1 MIALKKI
8 NKNKKF
14 LSGLCALIVAVA
26 LVSVGVTMAAFSAM
40 TRETN
45 VVTIGSIKIKL
56 IDEYPDE
63 GVDGVT
69 PNQEVDKVVSV
80 QNTGNQPCYV
90 RLFIKKQWFNAY
102 GVATTE
108 ISTDLI
114 QPQYKSGWVKGQC
127 PSGSEYS
134 GFECYYYQYE
144 LGQGAT
150 ADSLFDKF
158 KLGANFD
165 VDRYGNYE
173 GHIIVKAEAVQSEYI
188 GSELVKDSTG
198 NIIGWPTSLVFN

>member
-1 MIALKKI
+1 MIALK
-8 NKNKKF
+8 KNKKF

-56 IDEYPDE
+56 IDEYPEE
-63 GVDGVT
+63 GVSGVT
-69 PNQEVDKVVSV
+69 PDEEVDKVVSV

-90 RLFIKKQWFNAY
+90 RLFIKKQWCNAS
-102 GVATTE
+102 GTATNE
-108 ISTDLI
+108 VSTDLI
-114 QPQYKSGWVKGQC
+114 QPQYKSGWIKGEC
-127 PSGSEYS
+127 PGGSEYD

-144 LGQGAT
+144 LGKGAT
-150 ADSLFDKF
+150 ADSLFDTF
-158 KLGANFD
+158 KLGADFD
-165 VDRYGNYE
+165 VDRFGSYQ

-188 GSELVKDSTG
+188 DDALVKDTSG

>member
-1 MIALKKI
+1 MFGLKK
-8 NKNKKF
+8 KKSKKKF

-56 IDEYPDE
+56 IDEYPEE
-63 GVDGVT
+63 GVSGVT
-69 PNQEVDKVVSV
+69 PDQEVDKVVSV
-80 QNTGNQPCYV
+80 QNTGNQSCYV
-90 RLFIKKQWFNAY
+90 RLFIKKQWFDAD
-102 GVATTE
+102 GIETSVV
-108 ISTDLI
+108 STDLI

-144 LGQGAT
+144 LGKGAT
-150 ADSLFDKF
+150 ADSLFDTF
-158 KLGANFD
+158 KLGADFD
-165 VDRYGNYE
+165 MERFANYE
-173 GHIIVKAEAVQSEYI
+173 GHIVVKAEAVQSDYI
-188 GSELVKDSTG
+188 DDELVKDASG